1 MDNYNSYDNFDN
13 FDSFNNVC
21 KIRIIGVGGAGNNAV
36 NCMHAENIIGVEFYV
51 LNTDAQILACSK
63 VENKL
68 VLGKGLT
75 KGLGAGANPE
85 IGEKAALASEGEI
98 REICKGADM
107 IFIAA
112 GMGGGTGTGAAPVV
126 ARIAKEEKALVV
138 GIVTRPFTFE
148 GRNRMQNATRG
159 LEKLKAHVDTLITI
173 SNDRILQLIGN
184 LPLRQSFKE
193 ADYVLKKSV
202 QAITD
207 LIAMPAM
214 INLDFA
220 DVKAIMSK
228 KGPAMI
234 GFGQGGGEHR
244 AQEAAARALNSPLL
258 EHSITGANSAIV
270 SITGGK
276 SSTLYDFNDAIEY
289 IRNAA
294 GNDINIIFG
303 ASVNEDLEDEMQVTV
318 IATEF
323 TENESQPKVVNTF
336 NPNFERKPVVTE
348 EEYKKQQ
355 EEKQITIESHTS
367 EFIPTFFKKNNNNN

>member
-1 MDNYNSYDNFDN
+1 MDN
-13 FDSFNNVC
+13 FDSFDTVC
-21 KIRIIGVGGAGNNAV
+21 KIKILGVGGAGNNAV
-36 NCMHAENIIGVEFYV
+36 NCMYEENIIGCDFYV
-51 LNTDAQILACSK
+51 LNTDAQILGCSK

-85 IGEKAALASEGEI
+85 IGEQAALASEKEI
-98 REICKGADM
+98 REIVKGADM
-107 IFIAA
+107 VFIAA

-126 ARIAKEEKALVV
+126 AKIAKEENALVV

-148 GRNRMQNATRG
+148 GKKRMENATKG
-159 LEKLKAHVDTLITI
+159 LDNLKQYVDTLITI

-184 LPLRQSFKE
+184 YPLKQSFKE
-193 ADYVLKKSV
+193 ADNVLRKSV

-207 LIAMPAM
+207 LIAMPAL

-220 DVKAIMSK
+220 DVKTIMSK

-234 GFGQGGGEHR
+234 GFGIGAGPKR
-244 AQEAAARALNSPLL
+244 AQEAAAKAITSPLL

-270 SITGGK
+270 SIVGGK
-276 SSTLYDFNDAIEY
+276 NSTLYDFNDVVEY
-289 IRNAA
+289 IRNSA

-303 ASVNEDLEDEMQVTV
+303 ASINDSLEDEMQVTV

-323 TENESQPKVVNTF
+323 TNATEEVQMPSF
-336 NPNFERKPVVTE
+336 NPNFERKPVDLSG
-348 EEYKKQQ
+348 KADDPLD
-355 EEKQITIESHTS
+355 ESSTLELDSDTS
-367 EFIPTFFKKNNNNN
+367 LYVPTFFKKSK